1 MTTRRPPRA
10 PRATSPPGEVRIIGG
25 AWRGRRLR
33 LPANAALRPTP
44 NRLRET
50 LFNWLQ
56 PVIGGSRVL
65 DLYAGSGVLGLEALS
80 RGAAFSRFV
89 EADAATARAIGQA
102 LATFGGR
109 GEVVCGDVIR
119 QLAAGPPTPFTVVF
133 ADPPFATGISGELCT
148 LLAAGWLAPLAWV
161 YLEMPRAAA
170 PPVLPVAWQLHREAT
185 AGEVRGVLLRVA
197 DPA

>member
-1 MTTRRPPRA
+1 MTTRRA
-10 PRATSPPGEVRIIGG
+10 PRVAAPPGEVRIIGG

-33 LPANAALRPTP
+33 LPANPALRPTP

-80 RGAAFSRFV
+80 RGAVFARFV
-89 EADAATARAIGQA
+89 EADAATARAIEQA
-102 LATFGGR
+102 LASFGGA
-109 GEVVCGDVIR
+109 GEVSRADVIR
-119 QLAAGPPTPFTVVF
+119 QLATRPAVPFSVVF
-133 ADPPFATGISGELCT
+133 ADPPFATGINGELCT
-148 LLAAGWLAPLAWV
+148 LLSAGWLEPLAWV
-161 YLEMPRAAA
+161 YLEMPRAA
-170 PPVLPVAWQLHREAT
+170 PPPALPVSWQLHREAT